1 MFKKIHSNCPAA
13 GINDPVLTYTQSY
26 NQRKNKLY
34 VFMQKIR
41 NSIREKM
48 FLSIIFESYGTYEQ
62 KIYWNVPFPKTRG
75 HIDKKFIEMSHL
87 RKVTGHMNKK
97 FSVMSCFWKVMGH
110 RKQERLHMS
119 QRGKSQGHRRKEKSY
134 MSQRGQREGY
144 RKQEKLHISPKCHH
158 NFYCMTSD
166 EKNYRLTREYLTNTL

>member
-1 MFKKIHSNCPAA
+1 MSIEYLFKKIHSNCPAA

-62 KIYWNVPFPKTRG
+62 KIY
-75 HIDKKFIEMSHL
+75 
-87 RKVTGHMNKK
+87 
-97 FSVMSCFWKVMGH
+97 
-110 RKQERLHMS
+110 
-119 QRGKSQGHRRKEKSY
+119 
-134 MSQRGQREGY
+134 
-144 RKQEKLHISPKCHH
+144 
-158 NFYCMTSD
+158 
-166 EKNYRLTREYLTNTL
+166 